1 MRILLANK
9 FYYARGGDCICTINL
24 KELLKKNGHEVAIFA
39 MDFPENIQTPWSKY
53 FPSEIRFKPGVGMIE
68 AFTRPFGTS
77 EVERKFNMLLDDFH
91 PDIVHVHNIHSQLS
105 PIIVELAHQRGI
117 KVVWTLHDY
126 KLLCPRY
133 DCLRNG
139 MEVCEECFADKY
151 RVVEYKCM
159 KNSRIAS
166 VLAYWEAMKWNR
178 QRLEASTDIFLSP
191 SSFLA
196 KKMKQGGFDK
206 SKIHIL
212 CNFIDVEKTIRHEY
226 IS

>member
-1 MRILLANK
+1 MERYGKWVSIVERSIIGEIAFLMWQLIGDLFYFKLLIFISVKVFNCLLVARNVRMRILLANK

-117 KVVWTLHDY
+117 KVVWTLHESM
-126 KLLCPRY
+126 PA
-133 DCLRNG
+133 
-139 MEVCEECFADKY
+139 ADKPRRMSGNRCISFSY
-151 RVVEYKCM
+151 RVF
-159 KNSRIAS
+159 AS
-166 VLAYWEAMKWNR
+166 GWR
-178 QRLEASTDIFLSP
+178 FLP
-191 SSFLA
+191 DY
-196 KKMKQGGFDK
+196 G
-206 SKIHIL
+206 
-212 CNFIDVEKTIRHEY
+212 TIRTTGG
-226 IS
+226 ILS